1 MIYKTQGTCSRAIEF
16 DIDDKGIINHVAFEG
31 GCDGNSKG
39 VAALVEGLSVDT
51 VIDRLQG
58 IDCRGRGTSCPDQ
71 LAKALSAWKAGE
83 ME

>member
-39 VAALVEGLSVDT
+39 VAALVEGL
-51 VIDRLQG
+51 
-58 IDCRGRGTSCPDQ
+58 
-71 LAKALSAWKAGE
+71 
-83 ME
+83 